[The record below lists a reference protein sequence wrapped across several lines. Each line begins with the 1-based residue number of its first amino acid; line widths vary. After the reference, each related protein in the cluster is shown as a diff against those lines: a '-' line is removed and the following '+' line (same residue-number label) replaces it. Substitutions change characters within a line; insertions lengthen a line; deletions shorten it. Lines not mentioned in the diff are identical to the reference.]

1 MLQIYDEIFKD
12 LLQLTEDVVFNRNPD
27 ATEKLIEFAET
38 VKQDAVSEKKQDEW
52 VTNTAWHNVTYWK
65 NKKDEII
72 DFLKKGEMIAISGK
86 LNTRKYTDKQGQ
98 DRYITEI
105 IAQKLEQVIIA

>member
-1 MLQIYDEIFKD
+1 METKSVNKVEIQGFLGK
-12 LLQLTEDVVFNRNPD
+12 D
-27 ATEKLIEFAET
+27 ATIKTFESGRTLMSMSVATNESYKNT
-38 VKQDAVSEKKQDEW
+38 QGEW

-65 NKKDEII
+65 NKKDETI

-98 DRYITEI
+98 DRYITEV
-105 IAQKLEQVIIA
+105 IAQKLEQIKTA